1 MKLNEKI
8 YEYRK
13 LNRWS
18 QEELA
23 DKLDVSRQT
32 ISKWEVGKAVPELD
46 KLIKLAEQFDISV
59 DELVKEEIGIINK
72 DNTNNL
78 TSNEKSEDG
87 FIEEKRNNKIFEKI
101 IEKFKFEFKKI
112 ALTKIIKIVFL
123 IILIII
129 LYNFISDKV
138 NILKRKSDVE
148 KIAKVYTEQFMT
160 VGIKESAVIREEVSK
175 KENNVITNYYRQY
188 YIYAE
193 DGKNLMKV
201 KEFEDKHSQKMIKEI
216 YIDLSKKTH
225 TNWETHMTKYD
236 DAIEVYMND
245 WSYKEIDDY
254 EFITPMDRILNSVMY
269 GEFDIIS
276 SSKRVALNEKNDIQ
290 IIDWPH
296 KNVEI
301 YSLYNGI
308 PNNLNR
314 EECFQLFI
322 LPGSKS
328 LNFYF
333 DDYKNDIADTRE
345 IVEIQLTKL
354 KGNIDDVTVP
364 EL

>member
-1 MKLNEKI
+1 MKLNDKI

-23 DKLDVSRQT
+23 DKLEVSRQT
-32 ISKWEVGKAVPELD
+32 ISKWEVGKNIPELE
-46 KLIKLAEQFDISV
+46 KLIKLSELFNITV
-59 DELVKEEIGIINK
+59 DELVKDNIEIIHKENLNNKTENEIVEE
-72 DNTNNL
+72 NL
-78 TSNEKSEDG
+78 DK
-87 FIEEKRNNKIFEKI
+87 EKRTNKLFEKI
-101 IEKFKFEFKKI
+101 IEKFKVKKMS
-112 ALTKIIKIVFL
+112 LTKMIKFVLAIII
-123 IILIII
+123 III
-129 LYNFISDKV
+129 LYNYISDKV

-160 VGIKESAVIREEVSK
+160 VGVTESAIIREEVSK
-175 KENNVITNYYRQY
+175 KENNVITNHCRQY

-193 DGKNLMKV
+193 NEKQLMKV
-201 KEFEDKHSQKMIKEI
+201 KEFDDKNHQKLIKEI
-216 YIDLSKKTH
+216 YIDLSKRTY
-225 TNWETHMTKYD
+225 TDWETQMGKYD
-236 DAIEVYMND
+236 DVIEIHIND
-245 WSYKEIDDY
+245 WSKREIDDY
-254 EFITPMDRILNSVMY
+254 EFITPMDRILNSLMY

-276 SSKRVALNEKNDIQ
+276 SADSVALNEKNDIQ
-290 IIDWPH
+290 IINWPN

-301 YSLYNGI
+301 YSLYSGTK
-308 PNNLNR
+308 NNLNR
-314 EECFQLFI
+314 EDFFGLYI

-345 IVEIQLTKL
+345 IVEIHLTKL

>member
-13 LNRWS
+13 LNIWS

-46 KLIKLAEQFDISV
+46 KLIKLAELFNITV
-59 DELVKEEIGIINK
+59 DELVKDNIEIIHKENLNNMAEDEIVEENFK
-72 DNTNNL
+72 
-78 TSNEKSEDG
+78 K
-87 FIEEKRNNKIFEKI
+87 EKRTNKLFEKI
-101 IEKFKFEFKKI
+101 IEKFKLKK
-112 ALTKIIKIVFL
+112 LSLVRVIKIVL
-123 IILIII
+123 TIILIII

-138 NILKRKSDVE
+138 NILKRKNDVE
-148 KIAKVYTEQFMT
+148 KIAKVYTEQFMN
-160 VGIKESAVIREEVSK
+160 VGVTESAIIREEVSK
-175 KENNVITNYYRQY
+175 KENNIITNHYREY

-193 DGKNLMKV
+193 NGKKLMKV
-201 KEFEDKHSQKMIKEI
+201 KEFDDKNHQKLIKEI
-216 YIDLSKKTH
+216 YIDLTKRTH
-225 TNWETHMTKYD
+225 TDWETQMGKYD
-236 DAIEVYMND
+236 DVIEICMND
-245 WSYKEIDDY
+245 WSSKEIDDY
-254 EFITPMDRILNSVMY
+254 EFITPMDRIQNSLMY

-276 SSKRVALNEKNDIQ
+276 SADSVALNEKNDIQ
-290 IIDWPH
+290 IINWPH

-301 YSLYNGI
+301 YSLYSGTK
-308 PNNLNR
+308 NNLNR
-314 EECFQLFI
+314 EDFFGLYI
-322 LPGSKS
+322 LPGSKC

-345 IVEIQLTKL
+345 IVSIQLAKQ

>member
-13 LNRWS
+13 INRWS

-23 DKLDVSRQT
+23 DRLEVSRQT
-32 ISKWEVGKAVPELD
+32 ISKWEVGKNIPELE
-46 KLIKLAEQFDISV
+46 KLIKLAELFKISV
-59 DELVKEEIGIINK
+59 DELVK
-72 DNTNNL
+72 DNIDIVYKENFNDL
-78 TSNEKSEDG
+78 SNDENTGENFDK
-87 FIEEKRNNKIFEKI
+87 EEKRNKKILKKI
-101 IEKFKFEFKKI
+101 IEKLVGKKTSLRKMI
-112 ALTKIIKIVFL
+112 KIILV

-129 LYNFISDKV
+129 LYNFVSEKV
-138 NILKRKSDVE
+138 YIFKRKSDVE
-148 KIAKVYTEQFMT
+148 KISKVYTEQFMT
-160 VGIKESAVIREEVSK
+160 VGVTDSAIIREEVSK
-175 KENNVITNYYRQY
+175 KENNVITNHYREY

-193 DGKNLMKV
+193 NGKTLMKV
-201 KEFEDKHSQKMIKEI
+201 KEFDDKDHQKLIKEI
-216 YIDLSKKTH
+216 YIDLSKRTH
-225 TNWETHMTKYD
+225 TDWEMYMAKYD
-236 DAIEVYMND
+236 DVTEIYIND
-245 WSYKEIDDY
+245 WSSKEIDDY
-254 EFITPMDRILNSVMY
+254 EFITPMDRIQKSLMY

-276 SSKRVALNEKNDIQ
+276 SSKSIALNEKNDIQ

-301 YSLYNGI
+301 YSLYNGTS
-308 PNNLNR
+308 NNLNR
-314 EECFQLFI
+314 EDCFQLFI

-333 DDYKNDIADTRE
+333 DDYKNDIAETRE
-345 IVEIQLTKL
+345 IVKIQLAKV

>member
-13 LNRWS
+13 QNRWS

-46 KLIKLAEQFDISV
+46 KLIKLAELFNISV
-59 DELVKEEIGIINK
+59 DELVKENIEIVYNE
-72 DNTNNL
+72 NLNNPIK
-78 TSNEKSEDG
+78 NEN
-87 FIEEKRNNKIFEKI
+87 IEESFSKEEKHNKIFEKI
-101 IEKFKFEFKKI
+101 IEKFKFKKI
-112 ALTKIIKIVFL
+112 SLNKIIKIALV

-138 NILKRKSDVE
+138 NILKRKNDVE

-160 VGIKESAVIREEVSK
+160 VGVTESAIIREEVSK
-175 KENNVITNYYRQY
+175 KENNVITKHCRQY

-193 DGKNLMKV
+193 NGKKLMKV
-201 KEFEDKHSQKMIKEI
+201 KEFEDKNHQKLIKEI
-216 YIDLSKKTH
+216 YIDLSKKSGIVS
-225 TNWETHMTKYD
+225 ETSTTKYD
-236 DAIEVYMND
+236 DVTEIYIND
-245 WSYKEIDDY
+245 WSIKEIDDY
-254 EFITPMDRILNSVMY
+254 EFITPMDRISYSLHCT
-269 GEFDIIS
+269 EFDIIS
-276 SSKRVALNEKNDIQ
+276 SSQRIAENEKNDIQ
-290 IIDWPH
+290 ILDWPD

-301 YSLYNGI
+301 YSLYSGSRD
-308 PNNLNR
+308 NLNK
-314 EECFQLFI
+314 EDCFELFI
-322 LPGSKS
+322 QPGSKY
-328 LNFYF
+328 LHFYF

-345 IVEIQLTKL
+345 IVSMQLSKI

>member
-23 DKLDVSRQT
+23 DKLEVSRQT

-46 KLIKLAEQFDISV
+46 KLIKLAELFNITV
-59 DELVKEEIGIINK
+59 DELVKDNIEIVYKENA
-72 DNTNNL
+72 NNL
-78 TSNEKSEDG
+78 TKDVNAEENLDK
-87 FIEEKRNNKIFEKI
+87 EKRTNKVFGKI
-101 IEKFKFEFKKI
+101 IETFKVKKTS
-112 ALTKIIKIVFL
+112 LTKIIKIVL
-123 IILIII
+123 AIILVII
-129 LYNFISDKV
+129 LYNYISDKV
-138 NILKRKSDVE
+138 NIVKRKNDVE

-160 VGIKESAVIREEVSK
+160 VGKTESAIIREEISK
-175 KENNVITNYYRQY
+175 KENNVITNHYREY

-201 KEFEDKHSQKMIKEI
+201 KEFDDKNHQKLIKEI

-225 TNWETHMTKYD
+225 TDWETHITKYD
-236 DAIEVYMND
+236 DVTEIYIDD
-245 WSYKEIDDY
+245 WSSKEIDDY
-254 EFITPMDRILNSVMY
+254 EFITPIDRIHNSLMY

-276 SSKRVALNEKNDIQ
+276 SSKRIALNEKNDIQ
-290 IIDWPH
+290 IINWPD

-301 YSLYNGI
+301 YSLYNGTKD
-308 PNNLNR
+308 NLNR
-314 EECFQLFI
+314 EDCFGLYI
-322 LPGSKS
+322 LPGSKC
-328 LNFYF
+328 LNLYF

-345 IVEIQLTKL
+345 IVSIQLTKQ
-354 KGNIDDVTVP
+354 KGSIDDVTVP

>member
-13 LNRWS
+13 INRWS

-23 DKLDVSRQT
+23 DRLEVSRQT
-32 ISKWEVGKAVPELD
+32 ISKWEVGKNIPELG
-46 KLIKLAEQFDISV
+46 KLIKLAELFKISV
-59 DELVKEEIGIINK
+59 DELVK
-72 DNTNNL
+72 DNIDIVYKENFNDL
-78 TSNEKSEDG
+78 SNDENTGENFDK
-87 FIEEKRNNKIFEKI
+87 EEKRNKKILKKI
-101 IEKFKFEFKKI
+101 IEKLVGKKTSLRKMI
-112 ALTKIIKIVFL
+112 KIILV

-129 LYNFISDKV
+129 LYNFVSEKV
-138 NILKRKSDVE
+138 YIFKRKSDVE
-148 KIAKVYTEQFMT
+148 KISKVYTEQFMT
-160 VGIKESAVIREEVSK
+160 VGVTDSAIIREEVSK
-175 KENNVITNYYRQY
+175 KENNVITNHYREY

-193 DGKNLMKV
+193 NGKTLMKV
-201 KEFEDKHSQKMIKEI
+201 KEFDDKDHQKLIKEI
-216 YIDLSKKTH
+216 YIDLSKRTH
-225 TNWETHMTKYD
+225 TDWEMYMAKYD
-236 DAIEVYMND
+236 DVTEVYIND
-245 WSYKEIDDY
+245 WSSKEIDDY
-254 EFITPMDRILNSVMY
+254 EFITPMDRIQKSLMY

-276 SSKRVALNEKNDIQ
+276 SSKSIALNEKNDIQ

-301 YSLYNGI
+301 YSLYNGTS
-308 PNNLNR
+308 NNLNR
-314 EECFQLFI
+314 EDCFQLFI

-333 DDYKNDIADTRE
+333 DDYKNDIAETRE
-345 IVEIQLTKL
+345 IVKIQLAKV

>member
-13 LNRWS
+13 INRWS

-23 DKLDVSRQT
+23 DRLEVSRQT
-32 ISKWEVGKAVPELD
+32 ISKWEVGKNIPELE
-46 KLIKLAEQFDISV
+46 KLIKLAELFKISV
-59 DELVKEEIGIINK
+59 DELVK
-72 DNTNNL
+72 DNIDIVYKENFNDL
-78 TSNEKSEDG
+78 SNDENTGENFDK
-87 FIEEKRNNKIFEKI
+87 EEKRNKKILKKI
-101 IEKFKFEFKKI
+101 IEKLVGKKTSLRKMI
-112 ALTKIIKIVFL
+112 KIILV

-129 LYNFISDKV
+129 LYNFVSEKV
-138 NILKRKSDVE
+138 YIFKRKSDVE
-148 KIAKVYTEQFMT
+148 KISKVYTEQFMN
-160 VGIKESAVIREEVSK
+160 VGKTESAIIREEVSK
-175 KENNVITNYYRQY
+175 KENNVITNHYREY

-193 DGKNLMKV
+193 NGKTLMKV
-201 KEFEDKHSQKMIKEI
+201 KEFDDKDHQKLIKEI
-216 YIDLSKKTH
+216 YIDLSKRTH
-225 TNWETHMTKYD
+225 TDWEMYMAKYD
-236 DAIEVYMND
+236 DVTEVYIND
-245 WSYKEIDDY
+245 WSSKEIDDY
-254 EFITPMDRILNSVMY
+254 EFITPMDRIQKSLMY

-276 SSKRVALNEKNDIQ
+276 SSKSIALNEKNDIQ

-301 YSLYNGI
+301 YSLYNGTS
-308 PNNLNR
+308 NNLNR
-314 EECFQLFI
+314 EDCFQLFI

-333 DDYKNDIADTRE
+333 DDYKNDIAETRE
-345 IVEIQLTKL
+345 IVKIQLAKV

>member
-13 LNRWS
+13 LNIWS

-46 KLIKLAEQFDISV
+46 KLIKLAELFNITV
-59 DELVKEEIGIINK
+59 DELVKDNIEIIHKENLNNMAEDEIVEENFK
-72 DNTNNL
+72 
-78 TSNEKSEDG
+78 K
-87 FIEEKRNNKIFEKI
+87 EKRTNKLFEKI
-101 IEKFKFEFKKI
+101 IEKFKLKK
-112 ALTKIIKIVFL
+112 LSLVRVIKIVL
-123 IILIII
+123 TIILIII

-138 NILKRKSDVE
+138 NILKRKNDVE
-148 KIAKVYTEQFMT
+148 KIAKVYTEQFMN
-160 VGIKESAVIREEVSK
+160 VGVTESAIIREEVSK
-175 KENNVITNYYRQY
+175 KENNVITNHCRQY

-193 DGKNLMKV
+193 NGKQLMKV
-201 KEFEDKHSQKMIKEI
+201 KEFDDKNHQKLIKEI
-216 YIDLSKKTH
+216 YIDLSKKNH
-225 TNWETHMTKYD
+225 TDWETFMTKYD
-236 DAIEVYMND
+236 DVIEIYMND

-276 SSKRVALNEKNDIQ
+276 SPKMVALNEKNDIQ
-290 IIDWPH
+290 IINWPH

-301 YSLYNGI
+301 YSLYNGT
-308 PNNLNR
+308 PNNFNR
-314 EECFQLFI
+314 EDCFKLFI

-345 IVEIQLTKL
+345 IVSIQLAKQ

>member
-13 LNRWS
+13 INRWS

-23 DKLDVSRQT
+23 DRLEVSRQT
-32 ISKWEVGKAVPELD
+32 ISKWEVGKNIPELE
-46 KLIKLAEQFDISV
+46 KLIKLAELFKISV
-59 DELVKEEIGIINK
+59 DELVK
-72 DNTNNL
+72 DNIDIVYKENFNDL
-78 TSNEKSEDG
+78 SNDENTGENFDK
-87 FIEEKRNNKIFEKI
+87 EEKRNKKILKKI
-101 IEKFKFEFKKI
+101 IEKLVGKKTSLRKMI
-112 ALTKIIKIVFL
+112 KIILV

-129 LYNFISDKV
+129 LYNFVSEKV
-138 NILKRKSDVE
+138 YIFKRKSDVE
-148 KIAKVYTEQFMT
+148 KISKVYTEQFMT
-160 VGIKESAVIREEVSK
+160 VGVTDSAIIREEVSK
-175 KENNVITNYYRQY
+175 KENNVITNHYREY

-193 DGKNLMKV
+193 NGKTLMKV
-201 KEFEDKHSQKMIKEI
+201 KEFDDKDHQKLIKEI
-216 YIDLSKKTH
+216 YIDLSKRTH
-225 TNWETHMTKYD
+225 TDWEMYMAKYD
-236 DAIEVYMND
+236 DVTEVYIND
-245 WSYKEIDDY
+245 WSSKEIDDY
-254 EFITPMDRILNSVMY
+254 EFITPMDRIQKSLMY

-276 SSKRVALNEKNDIQ
+276 SSKSIALNEKNDIQ

-301 YSLYNGI
+301 YSLYNGTS
-308 PNNLNR
+308 NNLNR
-314 EECFQLFI
+314 EDCFQLFI

-333 DDYKNDIADTRE
+333 DDYKNDIAETRE
-345 IVEIQLTKL
+345 IVKIQLAKV

>member
-13 LNRWS
+13 INRWS

-23 DKLDVSRQT
+23 DRLEVSRQT
-32 ISKWEVGKAVPELD
+32 ISKWEVGKNIPELE
-46 KLIKLAEQFDISV
+46 KLIKLAELFKISV
-59 DELVKEEIGIINK
+59 DELVK
-72 DNTNNL
+72 DNIDIVYKENFNDL
-78 TSNEKSEDG
+78 SNDENTGENFDK
-87 FIEEKRNNKIFEKI
+87 EEKRNKKILKKI
-101 IEKFKFEFKKI
+101 IEKLVGKKTSLRKMI
-112 ALTKIIKIVFL
+112 KIILV

-129 LYNFISDKV
+129 LYNFVSEKV
-138 NILKRKSDVE
+138 YIFKRKSDVE
-148 KIAKVYTEQFMT
+148 KISKVYTEQFMT
-160 VGIKESAVIREEVSK
+160 VGVTDSAIIREEVSK
-175 KENNVITNYYRQY
+175 KENNVITNHYREY

-193 DGKNLMKV
+193 NGKTLMKV
-201 KEFEDKHSQKMIKEI
+201 KEFDDKNHQKLIKEI
-216 YIDLSKKTH
+216 YIDLTKRTH
-225 TNWETHMTKYD
+225 TDWETYMAKYD
-236 DAIEVYMND
+236 DVTEVYIND
-245 WSYKEIDDY
+245 WSSKEIDDY
-254 EFITPMDRILNSVMY
+254 EFITPMDRIQKSLMY

-276 SSKRVALNEKNDIQ
+276 SSKSIALNEKNDIQ

-301 YSLYNGI
+301 YSLYNGTS
-308 PNNLNR
+308 NNLNR
-314 EECFQLFI
+314 EDCFQLFI

-333 DDYKNDIADTRE
+333 DDYKNDIAETRE
-345 IVEIQLTKL
+345 IVKIQLAKV